1 MKIYAKE
8 ATAQT
13 IATKLTN
20 NGKAHE
26 VVEHDGQWAV
36 VPEGQSV
43 ESQTEAPAIIEG
55 PDGEPIANPEVFGD
69 QTSEDENST
78 VTVEFPGARM
88 TAQYVITQPIGTG
101 KKGPVERWIER
112 ARCKS
117 AEATENGVR
126 VTLSRKALKTRGINA
141 DDFAITEAA

>member
-1 MKIYAKE
+1 MKLYAKE
-8 ATAQT
+8 ATAQA

-20 NGKAHE
+20 NGEAHE

-43 ESQTEAPAIIEG
+43 VEDETGNLGPVTEDGTPLEQGDEAEAPAE
-55 PDGEPIANPEVFGD
+55 
-69 QTSEDENST
+69 EDST

-88 TAQYVITQPIGTG
+88 TAQYVITQPIGSG

>member
-1 MKIYAKE
+1 MKLYAKE
-8 ATAQT
+8 ATAQA

-20 NGKAHE
+20 NGEAHE

-43 ESQTEAPAIIEG
+43 ESQTEAPAEDQVEA
-55 PDGEPIANPEVFGD
+55 PASEEVAEEAD
-69 QTSEDENST
+69 ST

-88 TAQYVITQPIGTG
+88 TAQYVITQPIGGG

-141 DDFAITEAA
+141 EDFAINEAA